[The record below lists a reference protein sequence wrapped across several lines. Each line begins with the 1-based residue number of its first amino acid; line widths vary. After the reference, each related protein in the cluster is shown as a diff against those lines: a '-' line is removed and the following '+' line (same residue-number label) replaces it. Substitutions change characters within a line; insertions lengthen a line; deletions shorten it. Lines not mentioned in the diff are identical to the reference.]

1 MIFAGEDIPDKVYH
15 QGEGCLLADGYP
27 LYEVLEQERLE
38 VYTSQMDI
46 QMYIELRTIYIHSMD
61 IIASRLFVLM
71 NLGLP
76 LN

>member
-1 MIFAGEDIPDKVYH
+1 ME
-15 QGEGCLLADGYP
+15 L
-27 LYEVLEQERLE
+27 LEQERLE

-71 NLGLP
+71 N
-76 LN
+76 